1 MFMRLGAFI
10 VGHRKNVLITYIIAI
25 LIAGGIGSL
34 SFSRLDAGGYSD
46 LNSESAKAA
55 NYITDT
61 FKVQDPVAIL
71 VVDAGSRS
79 VDDPAVVAEA
89 VSLEREV
96 AATKGIQ
103 RTLSYWSAGNA
114 ASLKAT
120 DGKAAFL
127 FIYADIE
134 NYDFDGYGAVG
145 KIIAEKFDGE
155 YKSLE
160 VYAGGGAVVTNA
172 INSKIKTDLLLA
184 EGIAI
189 PLTFIL
195 LAFVFGALVASAM
208 PLVVGVG
215 AILGSFFFTYLLTLA
230 TDVSVF
236 ALNLITGLG
245 LGLGI
250 DYALLIVNRFREEM
264 HNGKSVEESAIITV
278 GTAGKT
284 VFYSGL
290 TVMVTLSALLLFP
303 LNFLKSFGYAGVIV
317 TLFAIFGALIPLPA
331 LLAIL
336 GKRVD
341 KGVTRKSGL
350 TPKEDGRWAT
360 TARLV
365 MARPIPVVIASLSIL
380 IVMALP
386 IANIAFAQVDSRVLP
401 ESNRAAVSSAVL
413 GDRFASFEG
422 SPIEVILP
430 DGAGR
435 EDSLNSFL
443 TSAKTVDGITRVSE
457 LEYVGKDIRVQII
470 PGTSSRSQDAERL
483 IKELRALDKPDGLL
497 IGGAAA
503 DFTDSQG
510 GIARTLPWALG
521 WIGITV
527 FILIFVFTGSIILPI
542 KAVILNGLS
551 LVATLGAITW
561 IFIDGH
567 LKWLVGDFT
576 VTGTLDTGSVILV
589 AVVVFGLSMDYE
601 LFLLSRI
608 REEHLLGKSNVEAVA
623 VGLQRSARIITAA
636 ALLLAVVF
644 AAFISSGVTSIK
656 MLGFGVAFAVLLDA
670 TLVRALLV
678 PALMR
683 LFGERNWWAPE
694 SLRRFTLTH

>member
-1 MFMRLGAFI
+1 MFMRLGSFI
-10 VGHRKNVLITYIIAI
+10 VGHRKSVLITYIIAI
-25 LIAGGIGSL
+25 LVAGGIGSL
-34 SFSRLDAGGYSD
+34 SFSRLDSGGYSD

-79 VDDPAVVAEA
+79 VDDPTVIADAA
-89 VSLEREV
+89 SLEKEV
-96 AATKGIQ
+96 AATKGIK
-103 RTLSYWSAGNA
+103 RTLSYWSAGKEP
-114 ASLKAT
+114 SLRAT

-145 KIIAEKFDGE
+145 KTIAENFDGE

-160 VYAGGGAVVTNA
+160 VYAGGGAVVTDA

-215 AILGSFFFTYLLTLA
+215 AILGSFFFTYLLTLT

-341 KGVTRKSGL
+341 KGVTRKGGL
-350 TPKEDGRWAT
+350 APKEDGRWAT

-401 ESNRAAVSSAVL
+401 ESNRAALSSAVIEN
-413 GDRFASFEG
+413 RFASFEG

-430 DGAGR
+430 DSAGR

-443 TSAKTVDGITRVSE
+443 TQVKSVEGITRVSA
-457 LEYVGKDIRVQII
+457 LEYSSDDIRVQVI
-470 PGTSSRSQDAERL
+470 PGTSSRSLDAERL

-503 DFTDSQG
+503 DFTDSQE

-521 WIGITV
+521 WIGFAV

-542 KAVILNGLS
+542 KAVLLNGLS
-551 LVATLGAITW
+551 LVATLGVVTW
-561 IFIDGH
+561 IFIEGN

-589 AVVVFGLSMDYE
+589 AVVVFDLSMDYE

-608 REEHLLGKSNVEAVA
+608 REEHLLGKSNVESVA

-644 AAFISSGVTSIK
+644 AAFITSGVTSIK

-683 LFGERNWWAPE
+683 LFGERNWWAPK

>member
-1 MFMRLGAFI
+1 MFMRLGSFI
-10 VGHRKNVLITYIIAI
+10 VGHRKGVLITYIIAI
-25 LIAGGIGSL
+25 LVAGGIGSL
-34 SFSRLDAGGYSD
+34 SFSRLDSGGYSD
-46 LNSESAKAA
+46 LNSESARAA

-61 FKVQDPVAIL
+61 FKVQDPVALL
-71 VVDAGSRS
+71 VIDAGSRS
-79 VDDPAVVAEA
+79 VDDLTVAA
-89 VSLEREV
+89 DVASLEKEV
-96 AATKGIQ
+96 AATKGIKL
-103 RTLSYWSAGNA
+103 TLSYWSAGNA
-114 ASLKAT
+114 PSLKST

-145 KIIAEKFDGE
+145 KVIAEKFDGE

-160 VYAGGGAVVTNA
+160 VYAGGGAVVTDA

-215 AILGSFFFTYLLTLA
+215 AILGSFFFTYLLTLV

-278 GTAGKT
+278 GIAGKT

-336 GKRVD
+336 GKKVD

-360 TARLV
+360 TARFV
-365 MARPIPVVIASLSIL
+365 MARPIPVVIASLAIL

-401 ESNRAAVSSAVL
+401 ESNRAAISSAVVE
-413 GDRFASFEG
+413 DRFASFEG
-422 SPIEVILP
+422 NPIEVILP
-430 DGAGR
+430 KGAGR

-443 TSAKTVDGITRVSE
+443 VQAKSVEGITRVGT
-457 LEYVGKDIRVQII
+457 LEYAGDDIRVQVI
-470 PGTSSRSQDAERL
+470 PGTSSRSLDAERL
-483 IKELRALDKPDGLL
+483 IKELRTLEKPDGLL

-521 WIGITV
+521 WIGFAV

-542 KAVILNGLS
+542 KAVLLNGLS
-551 LVATLGAITW
+551 LVATLGVVTW
-561 IFIDGH
+561 IFIEGN

-623 VGLQRSARIITAA
+623 TGLQRSARIITAA

-644 AAFISSGVTSIK
+644 AAFITSGVTSIK

-683 LFGERNWWAPE
+683 LFGERNWWAPK

>member
-1 MFMRLGAFI
+1 MFMRLGSFI
-10 VGHRKNVLITYIIAI
+10 VGHRKSVLITYIIAI

-34 SFSRLDAGGYSD
+34 SFNRLDSGGYSD

-71 VVDAGSRS
+71 VIDAGSRS
-79 VDDPAVVAEA
+79 VDDPTVAQEA
-89 VSLEREV
+89 SLLEIEV
-96 AATKGIQ
+96 ATTQGIK
-103 RTLSYWSAGNA
+103 RTLSYWSTGGAPN
-114 ASLKAT
+114 LKSS

-134 NYDFDGYGAVG
+134 NYDFEGYGAVG
-145 KIIAEKFDGE
+145 KTIADNFDGE
-155 YKSLE
+155 FKSLD
-160 VYAGGGAVVTNA
+160 VYAAGGGVVTNA
-172 INSKIKTDLLLA
+172 INTKIKEDLLLA

-215 AILGSFFFTYLLTLA
+215 AILGSFFITYLLTLA

-250 DYALLIVNRFREEM
+250 DYALLIVNRFREEL
-264 HNGKSVEESAIITV
+264 HNGKSIEESAIITV

-303 LNFLKSFGYAGVIV
+303 LNFLKSFGYAGVVV

-341 KGVTRKSGL
+341 KGVTRKSAL
-350 TPKEDGRWAT
+350 TPKEDGRWAK
-360 TARLV
+360 TARAV
-365 MARPIPVVIASLSIL
+365 MAKPVPVVVASLALLGIL
-380 IVMALP
+380 ALP
-386 IANIAFAQVDSRVLP
+386 VANIAFAQVDSRVLP
-401 ESNRAAVSSAVL
+401 ASDPAAISSQIIE
-413 GDRFASFEG
+413 DRFTSFEG

-430 DGAGR
+430 SGAGK
-435 EDSLNSFL
+435 EVELNAFL
-443 TSAKTVDGITRVSE
+443 TAAAQVEGISRVGQ
-457 LEYVGKDIRVQII
+457 LEYAGQDIRVQII
-470 PGTSSRSQDAERL
+470 PGTSSRSLDAERI
-483 IKELRALDKPDGLL
+483 IKELRAIDKPDGLL

-521 WIGITV
+521 WIGLAV

-542 KAVILNGLS
+542 KAVLLNGLS

-608 REEHLLGKSNVEAVA
+608 REEHLQGKSNVESVA

-636 ALLLAVVF
+636 ALLLAVVL
-644 AAFISSGVTSIK
+644 AAFMTSGVTSIK
-656 MLGFGVAFAVLLDA
+656 MLGFGVSFAVLLDA

-683 LFGERNWWAPE
+683 LFGERNWWAPK

>member
-1 MFMRLGAFI
+1 MFMRLGSFI
-10 VGHRKNVLITYIIAI
+10 VGHRKSVLITYIIAI

-34 SFSRLDAGGYSD
+34 SFNRLDSGGYSD

-71 VVDAGSRS
+71 VIDAGSRS
-79 VDDPAVVAEA
+79 VDDPTVAQEA
-89 VSLEREV
+89 SLLEIEV
-96 AATKGIQ
+96 ATTKGIK
-103 RTLSYWSAGNA
+103 RTLSYWSTGGAP
-114 ASLKAT
+114 SLKST

-134 NYDFDGYGAVG
+134 NYDFEGYGAVG
-145 KIIAEKFDGE
+145 KTIADNFDGE
-155 YKSLE
+155 FKSLD
-160 VYAGGGAVVTNA
+160 VYAAGGGVVTNA
-172 INSKIKTDLLLA
+172 INSKIKDDLLLA

-215 AILGSFFFTYLLTLA
+215 AILGSFFITYLLTLA

-250 DYALLIVNRFREEM
+250 DYALLIVNRFREEL

-303 LNFLKSFGYAGVIV
+303 LNFLKSFGYAGVVV

-341 KGVTRKSGL
+341 KGVTRKSAL
-350 TPKEDGRWAT
+350 TPKEDGRWAK
-360 TARLV
+360 TARAV
-365 MARPIPVVIASLSIL
+365 MAKPVPVVIACLALLGIL
-380 IVMALP
+380 ALP
-386 IANIAFAQVDSRVLP
+386 VANIAFAQVDSRVLP
-401 ESNRAAVSSAVL
+401 ASDPAAISSQIIE
-413 GDRFASFEG
+413 DRFASFEG

-430 DGAGR
+430 SGVGK
-435 EDSLNSFL
+435 EVELNSFL
-443 TSAKTVDGITRVSE
+443 AAAKQVDGISRVGQ
-457 LEYVGKDIRVQII
+457 LEYADKDIRVQII
-470 PGTSSRSQDAERL
+470 PGTSSRTLDAERI
-483 IKELRALDKPDGLL
+483 IKELRALDKPEGLL

-521 WIGITV
+521 WIGLAV

-542 KAVILNGLS
+542 KAVLLNGLS

-608 REEHLLGKSNVEAVA
+608 REEHLQGRSNVESVA
-623 VGLQRSARIITAA
+623 TGLQRSARIITAA

-644 AAFISSGVTSIK
+644 AAFMTSGVTSIK
-656 MLGFGVAFAVLLDA
+656 MLGFGVSFAVLLDA

-683 LFGERNWWAPE
+683 LFGERNWWAPK

>member
-1 MFMRLGAFI
+1 MFMRLGSFI
-10 VGHRKNVLITYIIAI
+10 VGHRKGVLITYIIAI

-34 SFSRLDAGGYSD
+34 SFSKLDSGGYSD

-61 FKVQDPVAIL
+61 FKVADPVALL
-71 VVDAGSRS
+71 VVDAGTRS

-89 VSLEREV
+89 ASFEKEV
-96 AATKGIQ
+96 AATKGIK
-103 RTLSYWSAGNA
+103 RTLSYWSAGGA
-114 ASLKAT
+114 PTLKST
-120 DGKAAFL
+120 DGQAAFI

-134 NYDFDGYGAVG
+134 NYDIDGYGAVG
-145 KIIAEKFDGE
+145 KVISENFDGE

-160 VYAGGGAVVTNA
+160 VYAGGGAVVTDA

-215 AILGSFFFTYLLTLA
+215 AILGSFFLTYLLTLV

-350 TPKEDGRWAT
+350 APKEDGRWAT

-365 MARPIPVVIASLSIL
+365 MARPLPVVVASLAIL
-380 IVMALP
+380 VVMALP

-401 ESNRAAVSSAVL
+401 ESNRAAISSAVVE
-413 GDRFASFEG
+413 DRFASFEG

-430 DGAGR
+430 NGAGR

-443 TSAKTVDGITRVSE
+443 AQAKAVEGITRVSE
-457 LEYVGKDIRVQII
+457 LEYAGKDIRVQVI
-470 PGTSSRSQDAERL
+470 PGTSSRSLDAERL

-521 WIGITV
+521 WIGIAV

-542 KAVILNGLS
+542 KAVLLNGLS
-551 LVATLGAITW
+551 LVATLGVVTW
-561 IFIDGH
+561 IFIEGN

-623 VGLQRSARIITAA
+623 TGLQRSARIITAA

-644 AAFISSGVTSIK
+644 AAFITSGVTSIK

-683 LFGERNWWAPE
+683 LFGERNWWAPKR
-694 SLRRFTLTH
+694 LRRFTLTH